1 MSAYKSDFL
10 RVLAERGFIHQVS
23 DAEGLDAKAAAGP
36 LTAYV
41 GFDATAPSLHIGN
54 LLTIMM
60 LRWLQKTGHRPIA
73 LMGGGTSKIGDPSGK
88 DASRTLLTGAQIEAN
103 IASIRTV
110 FSRFLDFDAGA
121 MMADNA
127 EWLDRLHYI
136 PFLRDV
142 GRHFTINKMLT
153 FDSVKLRLEREQPL
167 TFLEFNYMILQ
178 AYDFVE
184 LYKRHGCILQMGG
197 SDQWGNIVNG
207 IDLGRRLLNAGLFAL
222 TTPLLTTSSGS
233 KMGKTE
239 TGAVWLNADMTSS
252 YKYWQFWRNCEDAD
266 VIRLLKLFTD
276 LPLEEIEP
284 LARLKGEELND
295 AKKILAD
302 KATEL
307 LHGPAAAEQAA
318 KTARQTFEE
327 GGLGEQL
334 PTVEISPTQ
343 IGAGFGV
350 AAANTSLGF
359 TRSNAEARQLIRDGA
374 IRLGNRLIAD
384 PNDRIRPDDF
394 DQEGRALLR
403 TGRKKRGI
411 LTIRIKIDDSFAAN
425 VSDSGVGFLKL
436 ENNDQHA
443 TPAGTGIFARL
454 GKISGV
460 ITAGHVI
467 KHLSKAKVGL
477 VRFSSIEPAR
487 QNFKLDMKHTDPVMI
502 WNGKEGDAPDL
513 GFVRIPDFDAKILEA
528 EGSVFY
534 NLERARNFGTTNP
547 NHLKSKAYAIVGAVA
562 EWAEEVPGQQPKT
575 KKKIVGGLFGAAK
588 IIREYIENSTDLIEA
603 EIDYS
608 SSSKIPASYEGLS
621 GSPLWELHVE
631 LDGEKIVSVNKKL
644 HGIAFRQ
651 SDDHRLIVCTGAS
664 SIEHLVNVIMA
675 KWPDNK

>member
-88 DASRTLLTGAQIEAN
+88 AASRTLLTGAQIEAN

-127 EWLDRLHYI
+127 EWLDQLHYI

-207 IDLGRRLLNAGLFAL
+207 IDLGRRLLNAQLFAL

-239 TGAVWLNADMTSS
+239 TGAVWLNADLMSP
-252 YKYWQFWRNCEDAD
+252 YDYWQFWRNCEDGD
-266 VIRLLKLFTD
+266 VGRLLKLFTE
-276 LPLEEIEP
+276 LPLDEIGRLP
-284 LARLKGEELND
+284 QLKGEELND
-295 AKKILAD
+295 AKKIPAD
-302 KATEL
+302 KPTEL
-307 LHGPAAAEQAA
+307 LLAPTAAEQPA
-318 KTARQTFEE
+318 KTARPPCTE

-359 TRSNAEARQLIRDGA
+359 TRSNAEAHQLIRDGA
-374 IRLGNRLIAD
+374 IRLGNRLIPD
-384 PNDRIRPDDF
+384 PTDRIRPDDF
-394 DQEGRALLR
+394 DQ
-403 TGRKKRGI
+403 
-411 LTIRIKIDDSFAAN
+411 
-425 VSDSGVGFLKL
+425 
-436 ENNDQHA
+436 
-443 TPAGTGIFARL
+443 
-454 GKISGV
+454 
-460 ITAGHVI
+460 
-467 KHLSKAKVGL
+467 
-477 VRFSSIEPAR
+477 
-487 QNFKLDMKHTDPVMI
+487 
-502 WNGKEGDAPDL
+502 
-513 GFVRIPDFDAKILEA
+513 
-528 EGSVFY
+528 
-534 NLERARNFGTTNP
+534 
-547 NHLKSKAYAIVGAVA
+547 
-562 EWAEEVPGQQPKT
+562 
-575 KKKIVGGLFGAAK
+575 
-588 IIREYIENSTDLIEA
+588 
-603 EIDYS
+603 
-608 SSSKIPASYEGLS
+608 
-621 GSPLWELHVE
+621 
-631 LDGEKIVSVNKKL
+631 
-644 HGIAFRQ
+644 
-651 SDDHRLIVCTGAS
+651 
-664 SIEHLVNVIMA
+664 
-675 KWPDNK
+675 